1 MSSQCQQNALWKCC
15 GFLVGNHVTPSAKV
29 LLWCKEEEKERMR
42 CQQRVMLSFFLSFF
56 DSCVCL
62 ENGGWCGAEINPTC
76 QWRWA
81 QKHNFTFILSEADAF
96 LHSTHVSS
104 IFDSS
109 SILPPVCLS
118 PAAYKREVRTIQTK

>member
-1 MSSQCQQNALWKCC
+1 MSAECFMEMLWLSGRKPCDPLGQGFVMVQGGRKRENAM
-15 GFLVGNHVTPSAKV
+15 PAKGYAF
-29 LLWCKEEEKERMR
+29 
-42 CQQRVMLSFFLSFF
+42 FFLSFF